1 MQAPVLIMG
10 VDPGLAYTGWGVVED
25 RGSRIVPVAYGCIE
39 TPADVELAERLS
51 IIYGKMTAAFE
62 RYRPQELSIE
72 EIYFGANSK
81 SAIATAHARG
91 AVLVAAGSRSISV
104 GEYTPMQIKKA
115 VVGTGAAEKNQ
126 VQYMV
131 QAVLGLDHEPKPD
144 HAADALA
151 AAICH
156 ARMRGAEGPGRRMNR
171 HMHQQASER
180 DAWTALVEKS
190 GRKKA

>member
-1 MQAPVLIMG
+1 MG
-10 VDPGLAYTGWGVVED
+10 VDPGLANTGWGVVED
-25 RGSRIVPVAYGCIE
+25 RGARIVPVAYGCIE
-39 TPADVELAERLS
+39 TDSSLEMAQRLS
-51 IIYGKMTAAFE
+51 IIYSKITAAFE

-72 EIYFGANSK
+72 EIYFGANTK

-91 AVLVAAGSRSISV
+91 AVLVAAGCRQMAV

-115 VVGTGAAEKNQ
+115 VVGTGAAENNQ

-131 QAVLGLDHEPKPD
+131 QAVLELDHQPKPD

-156 ARMRGAEGPGRRMNR
+156 ARMRGAGSSSRRMNR
-171 HMHQQASER
+171 HMHQQATER
-180 DAWTALVEKS
+180 SAWTALVHKKEE
-190 GRKKA
+190 GRA